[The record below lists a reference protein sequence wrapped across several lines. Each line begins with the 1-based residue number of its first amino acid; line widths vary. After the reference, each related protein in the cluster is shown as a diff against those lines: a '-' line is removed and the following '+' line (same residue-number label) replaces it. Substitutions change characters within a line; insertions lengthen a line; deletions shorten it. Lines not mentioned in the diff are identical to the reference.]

1 MRTIRLSLLA
11 STLALMP
18 AAAFSQQE
26 TTSPDDYVCALTGE
40 CAEQAQ
46 DEATQ
51 PSGSPRVSATRS
63 FSLAAPSGS
72 TPARTPARTTP
83 NRPRQTAAATPR
95 RPAVATA
102 QPGRVNIRVAFGP
115 GSTVLSAAAQAEVRA
130 FAAALQRPQL
140 ASMRFRIEGHTDS
153 SGARATNLSLSQR
166 RAQAV
171 ADYLASQGVAP
182 TRLEVRGYGPDRPR
196 PGRGAAARE
205 NRRVEAVRITS

>member
-11 STLALMP
+11 STLAFIP
-18 AAAFSQQE
+18 AAALSQQE
-26 TTSPDDYVCALTGE
+26 TTNPDDYVCALTGE

-46 DEATQ
+46 EEATQ

-63 FSLAAPSGS
+63 FQLAAPSGS
-72 TPARTPARTTP
+72 TPARTSARTTP
-83 NRPRQTAAATPR
+83 NRPRTAAAAPR
-95 RPAVATA
+95 RPAVATS

-153 SGARATNLSLSQR
+153 SGARSTNLSLSQR

-182 TRLEVRGYGPDRPR
+182 TRLEVRGYGPDRPL

>member
-1 MRTIRLSLLA
+1 MRIAHLTLLA

-18 AAAFSQQE
+18 AAAMSQQE
-26 TTSPDDYVCALTGE
+26 TTNPDDYVCALTGE

-46 DEATQ
+46 EEAAPAQ
-51 PSGSPRVSATRS
+51 SGGPRVSATRS

-72 TPARTPARTTP
+72 TPARTTSS
-83 NRPRQTAAATPR
+83 RPRQTAAAAPR
-95 RPAVATA
+95 RPAVATS

-115 GSTVLSAAAQAEVRA
+115 GSSVLSAAAQAEVRA

-153 SGARATNLSLSQR
+153 SGARATNLNLSQR

-182 TRLEVRGYGPDRPR
+182 TRLEVRGYGPDRPL
-196 PGRGAAARE
+196 PGRGSAARE

>member
-1 MRTIRLSLLA
+1 MRMFQLSLLA
-11 STLALMP
+11 CTVAMIP
-18 AAAFSQQE
+18 AAALSQEQAS
-26 TTSPDDYVCALTGE
+26 SPDDYVCALTGE
-40 CAEQAQ
+40 CAEQEQA
-46 DEATQ
+46 DSTQ

-72 TPARTPARTTP
+72 PPPRTT
-83 NRPRQTAAATPR
+83 NSRPRQTATQRPAPR

-102 QPGRVNIRVAFGP
+102 QPGRVNVRVAFGP
-115 GSTVLSAAAQAEVRA
+115 GSAVLSSAAQAEVRA

-153 SGARATNLSLSQR
+153 SGSRATNIALSQR

-171 ADYLASQGVAP
+171 ADYMATQGVAP
-182 TRLEVRGYGPDRPR
+182 TRLEVRGYGPDRPL